1 MGFDLSGLN
10 PESST
15 PQPTWTKGEPFVKVE
30 GKDNHYE
37 VDPQL
42 KEEYD
47 AYMKSRW
54 EWQDATEGA
63 YFRNNV
69 WGWRPLWS
77 YVCSVCYDILS
88 DKDASAGSFNDGHK
102 ISKTKAG
109 KIAKKLHSLIKDGKV
124 KEYENG
130 YKKHIASLEQ
140 VDCDLCE
147 TTGRRKEPPKTGA
160 GDYMECNKCSGTGKV
175 DDWAKSYPF
184 SEDNV
189 RQFANFCANSGGFT
203 IC

>member
-1 MGFDLSGLN
+1 MGFDLSGMNPNLTQPQPPL
-10 PESST
+10 PESWNRDDWSDDD
-15 PQPTWTKGEPFVKVE
+15 QSMF
-30 GKDNHYE
+30 
-37 VDPQL
+37 
-42 KEEYD
+42 D
-47 AYMKSRW
+47 AYEK
-54 EWQDATEGA
+54 WQEENSGV

-69 WGWRPLWS
+69 WSWRPLWHF
-77 YVCSVCYDILS
+77 VTATCDDILTE
-88 DKDASAGSFNDGHK
+88 KDMEQGNWNDGHK

-109 KIAKKLHSLIKDGKV
+109 KVAKRLHSMIKDGKV

-140 VDCDLCE
+140 VDCDLCGS
-147 TTGRRKEPPKTGA
+147 TGRRKEPPETGA
-160 GDYMECNKCSGTGKV
+160 GDHMECNGCNGTGKK

-189 RQFANFCANSGGFT
+189 RKFANFCANSGGFR